1 LTGLITTGLLFL
13 SPVFY
18 DISII
23 PEKFNWLYRLNPLTF
38 VIQQARHVM
47 LEGIIPDMMEL
58 TIYTAVSLLV
68 AWLGLVCFQ
77 RTRHGFADVI

>member
-1 LTGLITTGLLFL
+1 
-13 SPVFY
+13 
-18 DISII
+18 
-23 PEKFNWLYRLNPLTF
+23 F
-38 VIQQARHVM
+38 VIEQARHVM

-58 TIYTAVSLLV
+58 TIYTSVSLLM